1 MTTRPRDPGQSP
13 GASAAMWPMV
23 APPRTLAAW
32 PLIRVE
38 GLSASFEIATAL
50 SGLDLE
56 VADRQ
61 VLGYMR
67 LLASDPM

>member
-1 MTTRPRDPGQSP
+1 
-13 GASAAMWPMV
+13 MWPMV

-32 PLIRVE
+32 PLTRVE

-67 LLASDPM
+67 LLESDPM